1 MDYSFVFAVPF
12 ACGVAAGVYLLVRGV
27 ERDDGARRGLDVDR
41 FGREVGSGRISL
53 TIVTVA
59 ACLMLFGFSGYVS
72 LRAGVGA
79 ATSTVLALA
88 VTAVLGPL
96 STRLVRRWAVIA
108 ATTDAPDPRYAL
120 QGHVGRVIRGASAAT
135 PAQVQYTANGM
146 DVVAVARSIDGSP
159 LLLNA
164 EVVIDRVENDELV
177 VEPWSL
183 VEQRL

>member
-27 ERDDGARRGLDVDR
+27 EQDDHTHGSLDVDR

-53 TIVTVA
+53 TIVTIA
-59 ACLMLFGFSGYVS
+59 ACLVLFGFFGYVS

-79 ATSTVLALA
+79 TASTIVAIA

-96 STRLVRRWAVIA
+96 ATRLVRRWAVLA

-120 QGHVGRVIRGASAAT
+120 QGHVGRVVRGSSTEA
-135 PAQVQYTANGM
+135 PAQVQYTANGK

-164 EVVIDRVENDELV
+164 EVVIDRVEDDELF